1 MAPIAEVEH
10 ETSPKNEPAKVGG
23 SARTGP
29 ETTQKPAEESKSPQK
44 KEAQNVKPSPPK
56 KEKSPFERSTTTK
69 PGQPQRQ
76 KSSVKSSSPS
86 PVKSKTTVRETAAS
100 KGEEAKNNQNTGK
113 AEPEKTEGEK

>member
-44 KEAQNVKPSPPK
+44 KEAANTKPSPPK

-86 PVKSKTTVRETAAS
+86 PVKSKTTVKETAAS
-100 KGEEAKNNQNTGK
+100 KGEEAKNNENTGK
-113 AEPEKTEGEK
+113 TEP